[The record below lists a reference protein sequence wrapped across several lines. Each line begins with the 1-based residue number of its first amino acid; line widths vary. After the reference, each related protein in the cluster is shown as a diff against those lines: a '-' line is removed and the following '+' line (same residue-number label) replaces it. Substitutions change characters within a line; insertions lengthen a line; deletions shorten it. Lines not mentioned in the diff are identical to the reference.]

1 VPQASEPFIIRRVA
15 GIPGCFV
22 FGFQIVAFMISD
34 LCILLPSHTA
44 IGPILK
50 SEITNL
56 YYFSISYIFSSTG
69 YNFGMDF
76 ARLRKLTTTITLSK

>member
-44 IGPILK
+44 IGPVLN

-56 YYFSISYIFSSTG
+56 YYFSISYIFSGIG
-69 YNFGMDF
+69 YDFGMDF
-76 ARLRKLTTTITLSK
+76 AELKKLTTTITLSK